1 MIWRQVQIVNVGG
14 SDLDAKRSIGFHAHD
29 LLGNQH
35 VGQIDFDYFAD
46 LQRVG
51 SGQLE
56 DDQNVVVGLRRVFAV
71 SVSALNGRSQG
82 KLWPRMP
89 MTL

>member
-1 MIWRQVQIVNVGG
+1 MICRQVQIVNVAGTE
-14 SDLDAKRSIGFHAHD
+14 LYVKRSIGFHAD
-29 LLGNQH
+29 DPLGNQH
-35 VGQIDFDYFAD
+35 VGQIDLDDFAE

-56 DDQNVVVGLRRVFAV
+56 DDQDVVVGLRRVVAV
-71 SVSALNGRSQG
+71 GVSALNGRSQG
-82 KLWPRMP
+82 KLWPRIP